1 MAIKHPALVAVGGRH
16 PPKIIGTAVTTAAE
30 IVIIAPAKAREVR
43 PNVSSIKTTR
53 NSQKVSSRELR
64 LTDRKRHSLKRR

>member
-30 IVIIAPAKAREVR
+30 IVIIVRVKERAARASV
-43 PNVSSIKTTR
+43 PSIKGM
-53 NSQKVSSRELR
+53 
-64 LTDRKRHSLKRR
+64 